1 MADTRYTLIIRAI
14 TTVRSVISLQHINK
28 CLIVSLDLGV
38 VNPLFPAVP
47 KLVDG
52 IPMNFFNKEVVTMGS
67 FDSTK
72 AFHCKTFDVF
82 IKKLEL
88 YGVLAYHEIYCSGRK
103 RLNR

>member
-1 MADTRYTLIIRAI
+1 M
-14 TTVRSVISLQHINK
+14 QHITK

-52 IPMNFFNKEVVTMGS
+52 IINDFLNKEEVTTGS
-67 FDSTK
+67 FDLNK
-72 AFHCKTFDVF
+72 EFHCKTFDVF

-88 YGVLAYHEIYCSGRK
+88 YGGLAYHEIYLSG
-103 RLNR
+103 